1 MSLLGKW
8 RRTRLGRVPKILT
21 RMVQSDTRAAHH
33 LENIFLIV
41 VEHFRVALEDS
52 NFRVL
57 VPRLNAVEPELRG
70 FAYEGAGMGLALL
83 DIIFPWKKRV
93 RAFLAG
99 PGSPYVYPFYVGV
112 GLVLARVG
120 KKPEPYIA
128 QLDPVLGWF
137 TVDGYGF
144 RAATFSRQRYVEEH
158 AIPKEISASA
168 LPVFDQGI
176 GRSLWFSTGGDIDR
190 LYELIEAFQPER
202 RSDLWCGV
210 SFACAYAGGVER
222 SDIEHLY
229 TQAAAYRSSLARGAA
244 LAAKGR
250 QRAGNLAPHTD
261 LACEILCGLSAH
273 MAAHLTDVALQ
284 GLPAGGSQTAYA
296 IWQARIEKELAASAE
311 QKREH
316 LSHFAR

>member
-1 MSLLGKW
+1 MSVLGKW
-8 RRTRLGRVPKILT
+8 RRTRLGRVPKSLS
-21 RMVQSDTRAAHH
+21 RMVQSDSSAAKH

-52 NFRVL
+52 NFDVL

-99 PGSPYVYPFYVGV
+99 PGSPYIYPFYVGV

-137 TVDGYGF
+137 AIDGYGF
-144 RAATFSRQRYVEEH
+144 RAATFARQQYVEER
-158 AIPKEISASA
+158 AIPQGISSSA

-176 GRSLWFSTGGDIDR
+176 GRSLWFSTGGDLER
-190 LYELIEAFQPER
+190 LLALIEAFQPER
-202 RSDLWCGV
+202 QGDLWCGV
-210 SFACAYAGGVER
+210 GFACAYAGGVDR
-222 SDIEHLY
+222 SAIENLY
-229 TQAAAYRSSLARGAA
+229 AEVAAYRPSLARGAA

-261 LACEILCGLSAH
+261 LACEVLCGLSAH

-284 GLPAGGSQTAYA
+284 DLPTVGVQPAYA
-296 IWQARIEKELAASAE
+296 IWQQRIEAE
-311 QKREH
+311 FTVSTVQEMEH
-316 LSHFAR
+316 LSHFA